1 VPDDE
6 NEHKPVGVVDLI
18 DRPVIAGPDP
28 IDILVELRCL
38 SGRTRIRGEEI
49 DVVGDSSLVGFWQ
62 LRERLGCLP
71 ANLDPIPLAA

>member
-28 IDILVELRCL
+28 IDILVELLCL
-38 SGRTRIRGEEI
+38 SGWTRIRGEEI

-62 LRERLGCLP
+62 LREGFRRLS
-71 ANLDPIPLAA
+71 ANLYPIGLGS